1 MKKRILFAIH
11 YLELGG
17 AEISLI
23 GLLQAM
29 DYSRYDVDLFVYSHR
44 GELMKFIPDPVN
56 LLPEIPEYAQIERPV
71 KSVIRDG
78 YWRIAWRRFLAKY
91 PTGRFARRHPSE
103 DSAVGLQYAA
113 SYVTPVL
120 PMINPEMEY
129 DLAVSFLT
137 PHNIVR
143 DKVRAK
149 KKVAWIHTD
158 YSVVSVD
165 ARVESPVW
173 MSYNKI
179 VSVSDDVT
187 KSFLTVFPE
196 AESKIVSI
204 ENILSPDFV
213 TRRSEEF
220 DALPE
225 YLKHFRGGD
234 PIIILTVGR
243 FCYPKNMD
251 SIPSILGEINA
262 LLPERQ
268 EDIKW
273 FIIGY
278 GPDRDIIKRSI
289 SEAGMEDR
297 VILLGKRSNPYPYI
311 KACDLY
317 VQPSRYEGKAVTV
330 REAQM
335 LCKPVVVT
343 NYPTAKS
350 QVLDGRDGIIVPMD
364 VKGCAEGIV
373 SLIKDRER
381 QGRLVSYLKEHDFG
395 NESEVKKFYSLI

>member
-1 MKKRILFAIH
+1 MKKRILIAIH

-23 GLLQAM
+23 GLLQVM
-29 DYSRYDVDLFVYSHR
+29 DYSKYDVDLFVYSHR
-44 GELMKFIPDPVN
+44 GELMKYIPDQVN
-56 LLPEIPEYAQIERPV
+56 LLPEIPEYAQIERPI
-71 KSVIRDG
+71 KSVIKDG
-78 YWRIAWRRFLAKY
+78 YWRIALRRFLAKY
-91 PTGRFARRHPSE
+91 PARRFARRYPSE
-103 DSAVGLQYAA
+103 DSAVGLQYVAN
-113 SYVTPVL
+113 YVTPVL
-120 PMINPEMEY
+120 PAINPGIEY

-225 YLKHFRGGD
+225 YLKHYQGGN

-350 QVLDGRDGIIVPMD
+350 QVLDGRDGIIIPMD

-395 NESEVKKFYSLI
+395 NESEVEKFYSLI